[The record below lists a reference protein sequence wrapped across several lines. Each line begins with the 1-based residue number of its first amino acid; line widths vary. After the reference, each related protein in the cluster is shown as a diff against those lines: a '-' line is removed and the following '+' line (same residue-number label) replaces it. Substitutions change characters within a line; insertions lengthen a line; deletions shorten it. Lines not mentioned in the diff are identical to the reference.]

1 MAPERNRGS
10 ITEGEASERSLEGC
24 VENSWAEMGK
34 RRHSVNQ
41 GKEVGDPGASVNSG
55 PAGQYP
61 VAWLAEG
68 MRPRVVWGML
78 IASLGYQAVE

>member
-1 MAPERNRGS
+1 M
-10 ITEGEASERSLEGC
+10 
-24 VENSWAEMGK
+24 
-34 RRHSVNQ
+34 NQ